1 MIRFFLFLFGTLLPF
16 TAFAAIARGFNIH
29 RDTDFDCTGFIG
41 CEIDDDFVSY
51 FVARV
56 LSLLLPLPP
65 NYDLGFIFYVALA
78 VFLWGALQMVLSR
91 GEEMKDSGKN
101 AMIYALLGITLA
113 LLASGILSYICG
125 YIYAVGGTSDGGFCL
140 AIWGQ

>member
-1 MIRFFLFLFGTLLPF
+1 MLRMFLLLLGTLLPV
-16 TAFAAIARGFNIH
+16 TAFAGVAGGFDI
-29 RDTDFDCTGFIG
+29 RQTGFDCSGFIG
-41 CEIDDDFVSY
+41 CSGGDFVSY

-56 LSLLLPLPP
+56 FSLLLPLPG
-65 NYDLGFIFYVALA
+65 YGFGFIFYTALA

-91 GEEMKDSGKN
+91 GEEMKESGKN
-101 AMIYALLGITLA
+101 AMLYALLGVVLA

-125 YIYAVGGTSDGGFCL
+125 YIYAVGATGGGGFCT

>member
-16 TAFAAIARGFNIH
+16 TAFAAVAGGFDI
-29 RDTDFDCTGFIG
+29 RRTGFDCSEFIG
-41 CEIDDDFVSY
+41 CGIDDDFVSY

-56 LSLLLPLPP
+56 LSLLLPLPG
-65 NYDLGFIFYVALA
+65 YGSGFIFYVALA